1 MANGLEN
8 DNTIKSAPRGW
19 AILLMIGPSIV
30 WASEYIGSG
39 EVIIAT
45 RTGAILGS
53 TVLWAVIIG
62 IFLKFWIG
70 MSGARYTVCTGEG
83 MMDMF
88 SRIPGPSNWAV
99 WIIMIIQFVAGL
111 FAIGSVAAA
120 AGAFLSQILPVST
133 TIGGWTIA
141 FLAFL
146 IAWMGE
152 FKWMKI
158 TMSILI
164 LITIVGVFYVAI
176 KVFPP
181 FSEFIQGLIPNKPA
195 LPEWVVR
202 KEITPNPWSEI
213 LPLLGWGAGGFASQV
228 WYSYWVMG
236 AGYGAARKNQYGIR
250 ADLSKLSS
258 FDISDAKKL
267 KGWTRMVTSDS
278 SFAMV
283 IGILVT
289 CGFLIAGAGVL
300 GPREIAPEGEE
311 VARQLSG
318 IFASQWG
325 SVGAFLFLLGG
336 TAALFSTSI
345 GQQAGWPRLMA
356 DSLRICMP
364 AFNRRFQWKVQ
375 FRIFLIIFFLGSM
388 VIIYTLGYQP
398 VTLVKFAAIFE
409 GLLLT
414 PLQAILILVAL
425 YFVMPRFFKPEVAR
439 ILRPHWTIAAGLIV
453 AFLFFTYFCVYQLPK
468 IW

>member
-1 MANGLEN
+1 MADSMEN
-8 DNTIKSAPRGW
+8 PHSIKTAPKGW

-39 EVIIAT
+39 EVVIAT

-53 TVLWAVIIG
+53 SVLWAVIIG
-62 IFLKFWIG
+62 IFLKYWIG

-99 WIIMIIQFVAGL
+99 WIIMITQFVAGL

-120 AGAFLSQILPVST
+120 GGAFLNQILPVNT
-133 TIGGWTIA
+133 TIGGWIIA
-141 FLAFL
+141 FVAFL
-146 IAWMGE
+146 IAWTGE

-158 TMSILI
+158 TMSLLI
-164 LITIVGVFYVAI
+164 LVTIIGVLYVAI
-176 KVFPP
+176 TVFPS
-181 FSEFIQGLIPNKPA
+181 FSEFIHGLIPHKPE
-195 LPEWVVR
+195 LPDWVTGR
-202 KEITPNPWSEI
+202 EIVENPWSEI

-236 AGYGAARKNQYGIR
+236 AGYGITKKNRYGIR
-250 ADLSKLSS
+250 ADLSMLSHLDS
-258 FDISDAKKL
+258 KDAINL
-267 KGWTRMVTSDS
+267 KGWIRMVISDS
-278 SFAMV
+278 SFAMI
-283 IGILVT
+283 IGIVVT
-289 CGFLIAGAGVL
+289 GGFLIAGAGVL
-300 GPREIAPEGEE
+300 GPQEVAPEGED

-318 IFASQWG
+318 LFASKWG
-325 SVGAFLFLLGG
+325 NAGAVLFLLGG
-336 TAALFSTSI
+336 TAALLSTSI

-356 DSLRICMP
+356 DSLRICVP
-364 AFNRRFQWKVQ
+364 AFNRRLNWKTQ
-375 FRIFLIIFFLGSM
+375 FRLFLFLFFGGSM
-388 VIIYTLGYQP
+388 IIIYTFSYQP
-398 VTLVKFAAIFE
+398 VALVKFAAIFE

-425 YFVMPRFFKPEVAR
+425 YFIMPRFYKPDVAR

-453 AFLFFTYFCVYQLPK
+453 AFLFFTYFCIYQLPR

>member
-8 DNTIKSAPRGW
+8 DHTIKPAPKGW

-39 EVIIAT
+39 EVVIAT
-45 RTGAILGS
+45 RTGSILGV

-88 SRIPGPSNWAV
+88 SRVPGPSNWAV
-99 WIIMIIQFVAGL
+99 WIIMITQFVAGM

-120 AGAFLSQILPVST
+120 GGAFLNQLLPVST
-133 TIGGWTIA
+133 TVGGWIIA
-141 FLAFL
+141 FIAFL
-146 IAWMGE
+146 IAWTGE

-164 LITIVGVFYVAI
+164 IITIIGVLYVAI
-176 KVFPP
+176 KVFPA
-181 FSEFIQGLIPNKPA
+181 FSEFFRGLIPNAPD
-195 LPEWVVR
+195 LPEWVTR
-202 KEITPNPWSEI
+202 KEIIDNPWDEI

-236 AGYGAARKNQYGIR
+236 AGYGVAKKNQYGVR
-250 ADLSKLSS
+250 ADLDKLSRMNV
-258 FDISDAKKL
+258 SDAGNL
-267 KGWTRMVTSDS
+267 KGWIKMVNSDS
-278 SFAMV
+278 SFAMI

-289 CGFLIAGAGVL
+289 GGFLIAGAGVL

-318 IFASQWG
+318 IFASRWG
-325 SVGAFLFLLGG
+325 YAGAFLFLLGG
-336 TAALFSTSI
+336 IAALLSTSI

-356 DSLRICMP
+356 DSLRICVP
-364 AFNRRFQWKVQ
+364 AFNRKFQWKSQ
-375 FRIFLIIFFLGSM
+375 FRLFLVLFFAGSM
-388 VIIYTLGYQP
+388 VIIYTFSYQP
-398 VTLVKFAAIFE
+398 VALVKFAAIFE

-414 PLQAILILVAL
+414 PLQAFLILFVL
-425 YFVMPRFFKPEVAR
+425 YFVMPKFFKPEVAK
-439 ILRPHWTIAAGLIV
+439 ILRPRWTIAAGLIV
-453 AFLFFTYFCVYQLPK
+453 AFLFFSYFCVYQLPR

>member
-8 DNTIKSAPRGW
+8 NNTIRPAPRGW
-19 AILLMIGPSIV
+19 AVLLMIGPSIV
-30 WASEYIGSG
+30 WVSEYIGSG

-53 TVLWAVIIG
+53 AVLWAVVLG
-62 IFLKFWIG
+62 VFLKFWIG
-70 MSGARYTVCTGEG
+70 MAGARYTVCTGEG

-99 WIIMIIQFVAGL
+99 WIIMIIQFVAGM
-111 FAIGSVAAA
+111 FSIGSVASAG
-120 AGAFLSQILPVST
+120 GAFISQIVPISST
-133 TIGGWTIA
+133 LGGWLLA
-141 FLAFL
+141 FVAFL
-146 IAWMGE
+146 IAWTGD

-158 TMSILI
+158 VMSVLI
-164 LITIVGVFYVAI
+164 LITILGVFYVAI
-176 KVFPP
+176 RVFPP
-181 FSEFIQGLIPNKPA
+181 FSEFIQGLIPNKPE
-195 LPEWVVR
+195 LPHWVIRDEV
-202 KEITPNPWSEI
+202 TPNPWSEI

-236 AGYGAARKNQYGIR
+236 AGYGVARKNTFGVR
-250 ADLSKLSS
+250 ADLAKLSQLNV
-258 FDISDAKKL
+258 SDAKNL
-267 KGWTRMVTSDS
+267 KGWTRMVVTDS
-278 SFAMV
+278 SFAMI

-289 CGFLIAGAGVL
+289 GGFLLAGAGIL
-300 GPREIAPEGEE
+300 GTQEVAPEGED

-318 IFASQWG
+318 IFSSRWG
-325 SVGAFLFLLGG
+325 YGGAFLFLLGG
-336 TAALFSTSI
+336 TAALLSTSI

-356 DSLRICMP
+356 DSLRICVP
-364 AFNRRFQWKVQ
+364 AFNRRFNWKTQ
-375 FRIFLIIFFLGSM
+375 FRLFLILFFTGSM
-388 VIIYTLGYQP
+388 IIIYTLGYQP

-414 PLQAILILVAL
+414 PLQAILILVAS
-425 YFVMPRFFKPEVAR
+425 YFVMPGFYKPEVAR

-453 AFLFFTYFCVYQLPK
+453 SFLFFSYFCIYQLPK

>member
-1 MANGLEN
+1 MADSLEN
-8 DNTIKSAPRGW
+8 DHTIKSAPRGW

-30 WASEYIGSG
+30 WVSEYIGSG

-53 TVLWAVIIG
+53 AVLWAVIIG

-99 WIIMIIQFVAGL
+99 WLIMITQFVAGL

-120 AGAFLSQILPVST
+120 GGAFLSQILPVST
-133 TIGGWTIA
+133 TVGGWIIA
-141 FLAFL
+141 FVAFL
-146 IAWMGE
+146 IAWTGE

-158 TMSILI
+158 TMSVLI
-164 LITIVGVFYVAI
+164 LITIVGVVYVAI

-181 FSEFIQGLIPNKPA
+181 FSEFLHGLIPNKPA
-195 LPEWVVR
+195 MPDWIIQDN
-202 KEITPNPWSEI
+202 ITANPWSEI

-236 AGYGAARKNQYGIR
+236 AGYGAARKNKYGVR
-250 ADLSKLSS
+250 ANLAKLSKLNV
-258 FDISDAKKL
+258 SDARNL
-267 KGWTRMVTSDS
+267 KGWIMMVTTDS
-278 SFAMV
+278 SFAMI

-289 CGFLIAGAGVL
+289 GGFLIAGAGVL
-300 GPREIAPEGEE
+300 GPQEIAPEGED
-311 VARQLSG
+311 VATQLSG

-325 SVGAFLFLLGG
+325 SVGGFLFLLGG

-345 GQQAGWPRLMA
+345 GQQAGWPRLIA
-356 DSLRICMP
+356 DSLRICVP
-364 AFNRRFQWKVQ
+364 AFNRKFAWKTQ
-375 FRIFLIIFFLGSM
+375 FRIFLIIFFTGSM
-388 VIIYTLGYQP
+388 IIIYTFSYQP
-398 VTLVKFAAIFE
+398 VALVKFAAIFE

-414 PLQAILILVAL
+414 PLQAVLILVAL

-453 AFLFFTYFCVYQLPK
+453 AFLFFSYFCIYQLPK